1 MSETNLA
8 KIAIAAN
15 ADEAL
20 SRALEQVNKDFD
32 GGRITKTDFASWLLL
47 RAANSLDTS
56 AIEEVRKA
64 HFNQIA
70 YLETLVKKLKSS
82 NRDNLGPD
90 ELATLQSM
98 LVQQSTKRRPRTT
111 KQKEISPDNITQSK
125 D

>member
-8 KIAIAAN
+8 KIAITTSS
-15 ADEAL
+15 DEAL
-20 SRALEQVNKDFD
+20 SRALEQVNQDFD
-32 GGRITKTDFASWLLL
+32 GGRVTKTDFASWLLL
-47 RAANSLDTS
+47 RAANALDAS

-82 NRDNLGPD
+82 NRDNLGPE

-98 LVQQSTKRRPRTT
+98 LGQVTT
-111 KQKEISPDNITQSK
+111 KKRNRIQKEKKESEEAEK
-125 D
+125 